1 MKTSH
6 AISASTL
13 LAVTVALL
21 GTAGCGSDND
31 GGSRKSK
38 AGSSTSSSSEGNSP
52 KGDGSRT
59 GKNTKTRGPV
69 TVSQANA
76 LVDRYEKLNNKANKS
91 RSADLNATFESGALR
106 RQSLA
111 QFRQYPALTKK
122 EQRDYGKPFTYA
134 DRKFHIPADREWFMA
149 DVLGKGSGF
158 GKKDRRVLVF
168 DRGSADGRWKM
179 VAAVNIT
186 TFPKV
191 SENADGTAQAA
202 APTRKN
208 GVLAPADLTDAVNDL
223 METGGTAK
231 ARTTLADTPV
241 AKTTRSWYTDR
252 NKKLS
257 GAAVAYKGMKTP
269 YDEVY
274 ALRTGNGV
282 VAVFNGAVRSVE
294 RSTTNYIRPSKATS
308 VYTGPEQS
316 TFFQLDYLYQG
327 IATIPDT
334 GKAEL
339 LGRDSEMTGAART
352 PTGGEYTQ
360 SPPRSGS

>member
-6 AISASTL
+6 AISTATL
-13 LAVTVALL
+13 LAVTVAFL
-21 GTAGCGSDND
+21 GTAGCGSDKD

-38 AGSSTSSSSEGNSP
+38 AGSSTGSSP

-59 GKNTKTRGPV
+59 AKNTKTRGPV
-69 TVSQANA
+69 TVAQANS
-76 LVDRYEKLNNKANKS
+76 LVDRYEKINNKANKS
-91 RSADLNATFESGALR
+91 RSADLNATIESGALR
-106 RQSLA
+106 QQSLA
-111 QFRQYPALTKK
+111 QFRQYPAMEKK
-122 EQRDYGKPFTYA
+122 EQRNYGKPFTYA
-134 DRKFHIPADREWFMA
+134 DRKFHIPADRDWFMA

-168 DRGSADGRWKM
+168 DRGSANGKWKM

-208 GVLAPADLTDAVNDL
+208 GVLAPAGLTDSVNDL
-223 METGGTAK
+223 METGGRTK
-231 ARTTLADTPV
+231 ASSTLADTPA

-257 GAAVAYKGMKTP
+257 GAAVAYKGAKTP
-269 YDEVY
+269 YDDVY
-274 ALRTGNGV
+274 ALKTGDGV

-294 RSTTNYIRPSKATS
+294 RSTTNYIRPSEATS

-327 IATIPDT
+327 VATIPDS
-334 GKAEL
+334 GKAQL
-339 LGRDSEMTGAART
+339 FGRDSEMTGAART
-352 PTGGEYTQ
+352 PSGGKYTQ